1 MTAPNLQPGQRI
13 ELDITTVAFG
23 GDGIGRIDNFVVFVP
38 FVIEGERVEVEI
50 VEVKKRYATADL
62 IRVITPSPL
71 RVEPRCSYYMR
82 CAGCQYQH
90 VDYAHQLEL
99 KRNQIRD
106 VFQRIGRIPEPPI
119 ESVVASPQSYG
130 YRNKIVVHGPGRPG
144 FWTMRGRS
152 IIAVDHCP
160 IAREE
165 INAKL
170 AEVGAQHAESLQDK
184 HLTIRCNS
192 EGQVWL
198 YTETR
203 RDHADPLGGEATGEQ
218 QVQSTISETILGKTL
233 CAPLGSFFQVNQG
246 VIELALKH
254 VRTIFGASGCQ
265 TLVDAY
271 CGVGLFALLLADVA
285 RHCYGIEIDDKA
297 IGAANANAQRLGLT
311 NCDFYVGKTDRL
323 LFYTLRQSKLDETCL
338 ILDPPR
344 SGCGKLVLKTL
355 REQKPRKII
364 YISCAPPM
372 LARDIKELIAAG
384 YVLER
389 VIPFDMFPQTA
400 HCEAV
405 AELRPS

>member
-1 MTAPNLQPGQRI
+1 MTTLNLQPGQRI

-50 VEVKKRYATADL
+50 VDVKKRYATADL
-62 IRVITPSPL
+62 VRVITPSPL

-90 VDYAHQLEL
+90 VEYAHQLEL

-106 VFQRIGRIPEPPI
+106 IFQRIGGITEPPI
-119 ESVVASPQSYG
+119 EPVVASPRSYG
-130 YRNKIVVHGPGRPG
+130 YRNKIVVHGPGKPG

-152 IIAVDHCP
+152 IIAIDHCP
-160 IAREE
+160 IARDE
-165 INAKL
+165 INQKL
-170 AEVGAQHAESLQDK
+170 AEVSQQELADV
-184 HLTIRCNS
+184 HLTIRSNS
-192 EGQVWL
+192 AGKVWT
-198 YTETR
+198 YTEVKGRGTTPHLS
-203 RDHADPLGGEATGEQ
+203 DASPEDIEE
-218 QVQSTISETILGKTL
+218 VVLGKTL
-233 CAPLGSFFQVNQG
+233 CAPLGSFFQVNRD
-246 VIELALKH
+246 VIESALEHTRK
-254 VRTIFGASGCQ
+254 VFAASGCS

-271 CGVGLFALLLADVA
+271 CGVGLFALMLADLA
-285 RHCYGIEIDDKA
+285 KHCYGMEIDAKA

-311 NCDFYVGKTDRL
+311 NCDFYPGKTDRL
-323 LFYTLRQSKLDETCL
+323 LFYTLRQCRLDETCL

-364 YISCAPPM
+364 YVSCAPPM
-372 LARDIKELIAAG
+372 LARDIKEMLGFG
-384 YVLER
+384 YKLER
-389 VIPFDMFPQTA
+389 VTPFDMFPQTA